1 MSAKQSSA
9 LTTIL
14 GPFQRFFKFEAASG
28 ILLIICT
35 AIAMIMANSAAS
47 DAYARIINWEFS
59 VQIGNVFKLSKPLIL
74 WINDGLMAIFF
85 FVVGLEIKREILV
98 GELSTFRKAALPI
111 FAAIGGMVIP
121 AGLFVLLHGNNPGSE
136 GWGIPMATD
145 IAFSLGIL
153 SLLGKRVPLALKVFL
168 AAFAIVD
175 DMGAVVV
182 IAAFYSESV
191 GWDNLLIAVT
201 LFIMLALAIRAGM
214 RNAEIFLVIG
224 GFVWYFVLKSGLHPT
239 IAGVALAFIV
249 PAKRSIK
256 LSVFNRVTQSN
267 LKIFENSHKDENLL
281 LSKEQLEALDNL
293 EVYYDK
299 VHSPLQYLEHK
310 LHGFTSYIVM
320 PVFALAN
327 AGVLLS
333 AVGGGSVIGPLSIH
347 IALALILGK
356 VLGIIIFAWIG
367 LKLNI
372 TDLPVDTKWIHM
384 VGLGFLGGIGFTMS
398 MFISSLAYKDAG
410 LLNHAK
416 IGILVGSLLAGI
428 LGYLILKY
436 TLKPRIAPA
445 DTNVE
450 E

>member
-1 MSAKQSSA
+1 MSAKQASA
-9 LTTIL
+9 LTTIV
-14 GPFQRFFKFEAASG
+14 GPFQRFFKIEAASG

-47 DAYARIINWEFS
+47 DAYTRMVNWELS
-59 VQIGNVFKLSKPLIL
+59 VQVGNVFKLSKPLIL
-74 WINDGLMAIFF
+74 WINDGFMAIFF
-85 FVVGLEIKREILV
+85 FVVGMEIKREILV
-98 GELSTFRKAALPI
+98 GELSTFRQASLPI

-121 AGLFVLLHGNNPGSE
+121 ASVFVILHGNNPGSE

-175 DMGAVVV
+175 DMGAVIV

-191 GWDNLLIAVT
+191 GWDNLMIAGT
-201 LFIMLALAIRAGM
+201 LFIMLFLAVRAGM
-214 RNAEIFLVIG
+214 RNPGVFLVVGI
-224 GFVWYFVLKSGLHPT
+224 FIWYYFLKSGLHPT
-239 IAGVALAFIV
+239 VAGVALAFIV

-256 LSVFNRVTQSN
+256 LSVFNRVTKSN
-267 LKIFENSHKDENLL
+267 LKAFENIDSEEKLL
-281 LSKEQLEALDNL
+281 LNKEQLEALDNM
-293 EVYYDK
+293 EVYYSK
-299 VHSPLQYLEHK
+299 VHSPLQSLEHRM
-310 LHGFTSYIVM
+310 HGFTSFFVM
-320 PVFALAN
+320 PVFAIAN

-333 AVGGGSVIGPLSIH
+333 ASPGESVIGPLSIN

-356 VLGIIIFAWIG
+356 VLGIIIFAWLGIR
-367 LKLNI
+367 LKI
-372 TDLPVDTKWIHM
+372 TALPPGTKWIHL

-416 IGILVGSLLAGI
+416 IGILMGSLVAGI

-436 TLKPRIAPA
+436 TLKPQ
-445 DTNVE
+445 VKEKSE
-450 E
+450 EEK